1 MHAIRPDKRL
11 VRAYCFFSIEL
22 GVADLLEN
30 ILFFLLSTWQG
41 AHQTAIF
48 EYFYILTPERKNCG
62 TDVLT
67 VSRALGHSQSSTTLN
82 IYAHTFSTAQAKAS
96 EAIANALPLK
106 PGKGQKTQCCWTK
119 VEHFPFFRKRESP
132 ETLDIQGFPGFTTWC
147 GWRDLNIQSFIHS
160 LGDVKKALIFK

>member
-67 VSRALGHSQSSTTLN
+67 VSRALGHSQSTTTLN

-96 EAIANALPLK
+96 EAIFQKKRKPGNPWYSRLSGLYNLVRMTGLEPVRHGHTPLK
-106 PGKGQKTQCCWTK
+106 RACLP
-119 VEHFPFFRKRESP
+119 VPAHPHLR
-132 ETLDIQGFPGFTTWC
+132 L
-147 GWRDLNIQSFIHS
+147 LN
-160 LGDVKKALIFK
+160 